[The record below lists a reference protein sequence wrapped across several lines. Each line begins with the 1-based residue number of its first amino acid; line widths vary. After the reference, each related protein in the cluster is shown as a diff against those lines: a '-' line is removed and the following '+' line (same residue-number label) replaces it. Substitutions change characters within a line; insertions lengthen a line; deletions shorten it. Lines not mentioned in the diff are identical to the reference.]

1 MKIHHIGYAV
11 KSIEKSLRTF
21 QLLGFEIEGNV
32 IHDEKR
38 NVKLQFIR
46 NNDIRFELVEP
57 ISTNSPVSKLLN
69 KNGSIPYHFCLVS
82 NNIDSTIKKLRRQG
96 FVLLNKKET
105 APAIDNRN
113 VAFLFHKEIGLIEL
127 LED

>member
-11 KSIEKSLRTF
+11 NSIEKSLKIF
-21 QLLGFEIEGNV
+21 QILGFEKEGNV
-32 IHDEKR
+32 THDKKR
-38 NVKLQFIR
+38 NVKIQFIR
-46 NNDIRFELVEP
+46 NDDIKFELIEP
-57 ISTNSPVSKLLN
+57 LRTDSPVSKLLN
-69 KNGSIPYHFCLVS
+69 KNGSIPYHFCLIC
-82 NNIDSTIKKLRRQG
+82 NNIDSTIKKLRREG